1 MLSKESALS
10 DLDCVDK
17 LLGMIA
23 PILKDP
29 PNEDG
34 GDGDAAMQVRRAVG
48 GRGHRGVCGVWCL
61 LRRACTSSVI
71 FVGRV
76 LCLIGDSGGGGGSG
90 DLFLSLVAGRSGRL
104 QGRTRL

>member
-1 MLSKESALS
+1 MLSKESALN

-34 GDGDAAMQVRRAVG
+34 GDGDAAMQVRTVV
-48 GRGHRGVCGVWCL
+48 RGVNGVQGVLRWGGAGHSVVIVSCRVYRSVVSLYLDGVGCL
-61 LRRACTSSVI
+61 
-71 FVGRV
+71 
-76 LCLIGDSGGGGGSG
+76 
-90 DLFLSLVAGRSGRL
+90 
-104 QGRTRL
+104 